1 MKKIILIL
9 ISVFY
14 SLSGLGCEDINFYQ
28 THSLINQ
35 LPINNQGAMNTCYA
49 QALSTVYNL
58 ENARTKDEIID
69 RHWLAFVHKIDGLHW
84 TPRNMDY
91 SLLSLAWADLKK
103 AGFCDIS
110 YVRQAIDG
118 LKQDI
123 KYSDDQLFYL
133 LAQYFK
139 VKNVLTTK
147 TQSGFVWTMKQ
158 LLKKLNKRSA
168 GEFEVP
174 WRMNDISALL
184 SPLRKQMHK
193 KSFFTWMEKDLFKA
207 CIQNANT
214 KPTGTLIST
223 ARGFEHN
230 DMLAIVT
237 ESLLAQNKPV
247 SVGFCS
253 NVLKG
258 KKDNITVT
266 PRILKAASTNC
277 SAHYVT
283 LVGSRKSGQSC
294 QYLVRNS
301 YGTGFWA
308 TEDYSCHCRDKN
320 SGIEREC
327 FKSES
332 SNSNLQVLGCW
343 IDRNRLLTNTYD
355 LSYLRN

>member
-1 MKKIILIL
+1 MKKILSSILVL
-9 ISVFY
+9 
-14 SLSGLGCEDINFYQ
+14 LSFNTLACEDVNFYQ
-28 THSLINQ
+28 SHPLINE
-35 LPINNQGAMNTCYA
+35 LPIHNQGAMNTCYS
-49 QALSTVYNL
+49 QTLTTVYNL
-58 ENARTKDEIID
+58 ENARTKEEVID

-110 YVRQAIDG
+110 YVRQALDG
-118 LKQDI
+118 LKQDS

-147 TQSGFVWTMKQ
+147 TQSGFDSTMKQ

-174 WRMNDISALL
+174 WRMNEISALL
-184 SPLRKQMHK
+184 SPLRKQMHN
-193 KSFFTWMEKDLFKA
+193 KSFFTWMEKDLFKS

-223 ARGFEHN
+223 ARTYEKN

-237 ESLLAQNKPV
+237 ESLLAQHKPV

-253 NVLKG
+253 SVLKG
-258 KKDNITVT
+258 NKGNITAT
-266 PRILKAASTNC
+266 PRILKAASTKC

-294 QYLVRNS
+294 QYLIRNS

-308 TEDYSCHCRDKN
+308 TADYSCHCRDKS

-332 SNSNLQVLGCW
+332 SNPNLEVLGCW
-343 IDRNRLLTNTYD
+343 IDRERLLTNTYD